1 MKIVA
6 DDKIPLITDYFGAE
20 GELILI
26 PGRALQASDVA
37 DADLL
42 IVRSVTHVN
51 ADLLRDSKVSF
62 VGSVASG
69 ADHLDTA
76 WLDSAGI
83 HWASAT
89 GSNAISVVEY
99 VICAIAALQ
108 KMSLLNEKKPR
119 AAVIGVGRIGSE
131 VARQLEMLGFD
142 VLLCDPIRAKQENDF
157 ISTPLSAIAD
167 CDFITFHT
175 PLTHK
180 GSDPTYHMIA
190 KNFLQR
196 QKKNT
201 VLLNASRG
209 SVIDFSDLKEY
220 GEALYWCLDVW
231 ENEPFIDFQVL
242 ELAALATPH
251 IAGHTRQ
258 AKQRGLD
265 MIYHAAVRENIIAP
279 RGAIAI
285 HFPEHVLDFNQQA
298 VDWRDVI
305 LKIYN
310 PAESTELMK
319 QKMIE
324 SSEEKIFD
332 RLRND
337 FNSRYE
343 FHFVTVKNA
352 CLTPQDKNYLLKI
365 GVKVL

>member
-6 DDKIPLITDYFGAE
+6 DDKIPLITDYFGTA
-20 GELILI
+20 GELILK

-51 ADLLRDSKVSF
+51 AALLQASKVSF
-62 VGSVASG
+62 VGSVAAG
-69 ADHLDTA
+69 ADHLDAA

-83 HWASAT
+83 RWASAT

-99 VICAIAALQ
+99 VICIIAALQ
-108 KMSLLNEKKPR
+108 KMSLLTAEKPR

-131 VARQLEMLGFD
+131 VARQLEMLGFE
-142 VLLCDPIRAKQENDF
+142 VLLCDPIRAKHEKDF
-157 ISTPLSAIAD
+157 ISTPLAAIEN
-167 CDFITFHT
+167 CDFITIHT

-190 KNFLQR
+190 KDFLQR
-196 QKKNT
+196 QIKGA
-201 VLLNASRG
+201 VLVNAARG

-220 GEALYWCLDVW
+220 GETLYWCLDVW
-231 ENEPFIDFQVL
+231 ENEPLIDFKVL
-242 ELAALATPH
+242 ELATLATPH

-265 MIYHAAVRENIIAP
+265 MIYHTAVREKIIAP
-279 RGAIAI
+279 HTAMTMQ
-285 HFPEHVLDFNQQA
+285 FPEQVLDFQQQA
-298 VDWRDVI
+298 ADWRDVI

-310 PAESTELMK
+310 PAESTVMMQ
-319 QKMIE
+319 QKMLE
-324 SSEEKIFD
+324 SSAEKTFD

-343 FHFVTVKNA
+343 FHFVTVINV
-352 CLTPQDKNYLLKI
+352 LLNPLDKNILQKI
-365 GVKVL
+365 GVNIR